1 MLPGRICP
9 TSNCFTSS
17 SESLTRGVP
26 GSATYLPSAP
36 RARSGFN
43 QRSWEITSTPS
54 RVTPISSSSVLTPIE
69 SALANDASVFSGN
82 SARPPRWAS
91 ISNAETFTSV
101 MPACSPPMA
110 FGALKAAATST
121 AKHPRTCRRV
131 INNTILP
138 RTECRLPEQHL
149 LRSRLRAPILRRGV
163 HFATELGR
171 SVPRPARI
179 VEHAAGERDHI
190 GLAGSDD
197 FFGVAG
203 FGDQADG
210 HRGHAGGLL
219 DRLRKRQLI
228 AGRQWNFLQWRYPAG
243 GDVDPVDAAFFQLLG
258 KLDGL
263 FEVPAALDP
272 VGRRDLDADRLFRRK
287 HRAHRIEHFERIPH
301 PVLQR
306 SAIFVGALVGDRRQ
320 ELVQQIAVR
329 AMQLNGVDTQPAG
342 APRGFDEGLANP
354 LEPHDIEYERLQ
366 LAILVRDLRRP
377 HRLPSSLGER
387 YLLPP
392 LPRLVTRSLAA
403 RMGQL
408 NRNRDRRMPAPR
420 SENRP
425 QRRFGGVVPQTETSR
440 RDAADG
446 LDMGRLHAEHRRAR
460 QSKVI
465 DVGKMPVVRLA
476 AFRRVLAHRRDHDA
490 VWKCK
495 VTQTDRRKQGAHKTV
510 SAIGNNRLQ
519 RSIIH
524 SDDGRRMSNA

>member
-17 SESLTRGVP
+17 SESLTKGVP

-43 QRSWEITSTPS
+43 QRSWETTTAPS

-69 SALANDASVFSGN
+69 SALANEASVFSGN

-138 RTECRLPEQHL
+138 RTECRFPEQRL
-149 LRSRLRAPILRRGV
+149 VRSRLRAPILRRGV
-163 HFATELGR
+163 NLATELGGG
-171 SVPRPARI
+171 VPGPARI
-179 VEHAAGERDHI
+179 LEHAAGERDHI

-197 FFGVAG
+197 FFGVAR
-203 FGDQADG
+203 FGDQSDG

-228 AGRQWNFLQWRYPAG
+228 AGRQWNFLQGRYPAG

-272 VGRRDLDADRLFRRK
+272 VGRRDLDAHRLFRRK
-287 HRAHRIEHFERIPH
+287 HRAHGIEHFERITH
-301 PVLQR
+301 PVLQGP
-306 SAIFVGALVGDRRQ
+306 AIFIGALVGDRRQ

-329 AMQLNGVDTQPAG
+329 AMQLDGVDTQPAG
-342 APRGFDEGLANP
+342 APRGFDEGLANA

-366 LAILVRDLRRP
+366 LAILVRHLGRP

-392 LPRLVTRSLAA
+392 LPRLVTRPLAA

-408 NRNRDRRMPAPR
+408 NRNRDRRIPSDR
-420 SENRP
+420 SKNRP
-425 QRRFGGVVPQTETSR
+425 QRRFGGVIPQTEASR
-440 RDAADG
+440 GDAADG
-446 LDMGRLHAEHRRAR
+446 FDMGRLHAEHPRAR
-460 QSKVI
+460 QSQVI

-476 AFRRVLAHRRDHDA
+476 ALCRVLAHRRDHDA
-490 VWKCK
+490 VWKRK
-495 VTQTDRRKQGAHKTV
+495 VTQTDRRKQGAHKTA
-510 SAIGNNRLQ
+510 SANGNNRLQ